1 MSTTE
6 KDGSGPIAGISDG
19 LNNTIENIKHS
30 NSTNNKNK
38 VGAVLVIGGG
48 ISGIQSALDLA
59 DAGFKVYIVERG
71 PSIGGTMP
79 QLDKTFP
86 TNDCAMCILG
96 PKLVST
102 GRHKNIEI
110 ITNAEVSEFSGDVG
124 NFQVTIK
131 KHPRFVGLEKCN

>member
-1 MSTTE
+1 MSATE
-6 KDGSGPIAGISDG
+6 KDESVLFVEGTNVLKNETTENLTRRDS
-19 LNNTIENIKHS
+19 TINDNMI
-30 NSTNNKNK
+30 
-38 VGAVLVIGGG
+38 GAVLVIGGG

-96 PKLVST
+96 PKLVAT
-102 GRHKNIEI
+102 GRHTNIEI
-110 ITNAEVSEFSGDVG
+110 ISNAEVSGIS
-124 NFQVTIK
+124 
-131 KHPRFVGLEKCN
+131 